1 MTRKAP
7 ASVSDIRGAR
17 VLAVLGNSVTTDHIS
32 PAGSIKQKPEKV
44 AGLSATYQFDLTGE
58 SWTLRIHD
66 GAASASPGPAEAP
79 NTTFVASTDD
89 WMSIATGK
97 LNPVTAFMQQKLKV
111 KGDMGLAM
119 RLQGLLQ

>member
-1 MTRKAP
+1 MP
-7 ASVSDIRGAR
+7 QASEVFQEIENR
-17 VLAVLGNSVTTDHIS
+17 
-32 PAGSIKQKPEKV
+32 IKQKPEKV
-44 AGLSATYQFDLTGE
+44 VGLNAIYQFDLTGE

-66 GAASASPGPAEAP
+66 GAASASPGPADSP

-89 WMSIATGK
+89 WMNIATGK

-119 RLQGLLQ
+119 KLQGLLQ